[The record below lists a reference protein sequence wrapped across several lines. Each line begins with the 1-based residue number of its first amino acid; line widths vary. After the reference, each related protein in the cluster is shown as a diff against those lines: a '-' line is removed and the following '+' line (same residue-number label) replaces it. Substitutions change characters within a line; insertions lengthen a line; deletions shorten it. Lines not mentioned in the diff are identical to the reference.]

1 MLIALTFSWTQFYWN
16 LPAAPIFSIM
26 RLAVLVLAVFA
37 TLDLASSLTLDQPPS
52 LRPSVSSFAI
62 SSPAGIRQV
71 NAQDQKQR
79 ATASR
84 ISSIRGGSS
93 GLLASAGGI
102 LTSAAVVGASN
113 LIGFAFTIATGSVKA
128 MQHLIPHLIS
138 SHLIPFCCIDASI
151 APSRALPQPR
161 ACLNESRT
169 LCLAHEVA
177 GSIPGP

>member
-1 MLIALTFSWTQFYWN
+1 MDSISLED
-16 LPAAPIFSIM
+16 IFLRPTSCGPPFHFFIM
-26 RLAVLVLAVFA
+26 RLAVLFLAVFA
-37 TLDLASSLTLDQPPS
+37 TFDFASSLTLDQPPS

-128 MQHLIPHLIS
+128 IQHLIPHFIS
-138 SHLIPFCCIDASI
+138 SHLISSRFAACRCINCPITFPAATEGLS
-151 APSRALPQPR
+151 Q
-161 ACLNESRT
+161 
-169 LCLAHEVA
+169 
-177 GSIPGP
+177 